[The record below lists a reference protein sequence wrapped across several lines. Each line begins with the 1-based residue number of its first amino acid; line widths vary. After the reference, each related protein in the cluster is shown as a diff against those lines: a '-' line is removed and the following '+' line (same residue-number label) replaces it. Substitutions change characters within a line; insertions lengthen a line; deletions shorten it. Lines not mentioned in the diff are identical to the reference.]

1 MNVLVVSLKFNP
13 GHFSHLVANYK
24 LFEDCGFKPY
34 LYINKEFNKMDES
47 HKYDKINNFKKLKK
61 LEAIE
66 VAVFWFPSFYNIIE
80 IIRLRF
86 RYKSKIVYI
95 FHEPFDS
102 IINYFKSGFS
112 SKKILRIWLINFI
125 NVFVIFLA
133 HKIVLPSSKAL
144 DLYKKKYA
152 TINKNFTLIPLIF
165 DDEALTFSKK
175 NHKKC
180 ISYIGTI
187 AADHA
192 FDCYIN
198 FIESSI
204 KNGWFLEL
212 SFLIATKNI
221 IPTNEKKLL
230 EPYLSSGRI
239 FIAEGNP
246 MTNEEINGYYNDSI
260 IVWNAYNRSMQ
271 SGVLPKAYMFGA
283 AIIGSFQCD
292 NEFIENHKTGILVE
306 DNKNVIEIKNAITEI
321 LDKKELFSENCRTK
335 FLENFY
341 YKNRMNVFM
350 ALTKDK
356 FINKNYNNGECH
368 C

>member
-24 LFEDCGFKPY
+24 LFEDCGIKSY
-34 LYINKEFNKMDES
+34 LYINKEFNKMDET
-47 HKYDKINNFKKLKK
+47 HKYDKINNFKKIRK
-61 LEAIE
+61 LESIDI
-66 VAVFWFPSFYNIIE
+66 AVFWFPSFFNIIE
-80 IIRLRF
+80 IIRLRLIL
-86 RYKSKIVYI
+86 KTKIIYI

-102 IINYFKSGFS
+102 IENYYISGFS
-112 SKKILRIWLINFI
+112 SKKILRIWLINLI
-125 NVFVIFLA
+125 NIFVILLA
-133 HKIVLPSSKAL
+133 HKIILPSSKAR

-152 TINKNFTLIPLIF
+152 FINKKFTLIPLIF
-165 DDEALTFSKK
+165 DDEALTFSE
-175 NHKKC
+175 NTHKKY

-198 FIESSI
+198 FIVSSM
-204 KNGWFLEL
+204 KNNWFPEL
-212 SFLIATKNI
+212 LFLIATKNI
-221 IPTNEKKLL
+221 IPTKEKKLL

-246 MTNEEINGYYNDSI
+246 MSNEEINGYYNDSL

-292 NEFIENHKTGILVE
+292 NEFIENHKTGVLVKN
-306 DNKNVIEIKNAITEI
+306 NKNVIEIKNAITEI
-321 LDKKELFSENCRTK
+321 LDKKELFFENCRTK

-341 YKNRMNVFM
+341 YKNRMNDFM

-356 FINKNYNNGECH
+356 FTNKN
-368 C
+368 